1 MGEMRLR
8 LILLRFVLLLL
19 CISLLPPCAARA
31 ADQTSA
37 VTVPDVGA
45 LLREVETHQRRIDR
59 VREDYT
65 FQEIARIEDVDGNG
79 KVKKV
84 STEEHEVFFVNGHPI
99 RRQIMKDGKELSAGE
114 QKKEQDRVNKA
125 VEKASKTAPGDPVNG
140 DAISVH
146 RLLEI
151 IAIKNPRRV
160 VYKGRATIT
169 FDFVGDPHAKTHG
182 MTEDISKK
190 LSGTVWIDEKDREVA
205 RMEARID
212 ENFKIGGGLVASV
225 QKGSSFTFDQGLV
238 NQELWLPTGGDV
250 RLSARILLLKGIR
263 QNIHF
268 QNERYQKFHADAQ
281 QQTGATVVQPAKP

>member
-1 MGEMRLR
+1 MRLR
-8 LILLRFVLLLL
+8 LGPLRFVLLL
-19 CISLLPPCAARA
+19 CILLVSAGISG
-31 ADQTSA
+31 ADDKATG
-37 VTVPDVGA
+37 VTIPDVSA
-45 LLREVETHQRRIDR
+45 LLREVEAHQRRIDR

-65 FQEIARIEDVDGNG
+65 FLETSRVEDVDGTG

-84 STEEHEVFFVNGHPI
+84 TTEVHEVFFVNGHPI
-99 RRQIMKDGKELSAGE
+99 RRAIKKDGKELNADE
-114 QKKEQDRVNKA
+114 QKKEQDRVNKE
-125 VEKASKTAPGDPVNG
+125 VEKAMKTAPGDPLNG

-151 IAIKNPRRV
+151 IAIHNPRRV
-160 VYKGRATIT
+160 MYKDRATIA
-169 FDFVGDPHAKTHG
+169 FDFVGDRHAKTHG

-212 ENFKIGGGLVASV
+212 DNFKIGGGLLASV

-250 RLSARILLLKGIR
+250 RITARILVLKGIR

-268 QNERYQKFHADAQ
+268 QNDRYQKFHADAQ
-281 QQTGATVVQPAKP
+281 QQTGVTVVQPAK

>member
-1 MGEMRLR
+1 MREMRLR
-8 LILLRFVLLLL
+8 LGPLRFVLLL
-19 CISLLPPCAARA
+19 CILLVSAGISGADDKAA
-31 ADQTSA
+31 A
-37 VTVPDVGA
+37 VTIPDVGA
-45 LLREVETHQRRIDR
+45 LLREVEAHQRRIDR

-65 FQEIARIEDVDGNG
+65 YQEIARIEDVDGDG

-84 STEEHEVFFVNGHPI
+84 TTEEHEVFFVNGHPI
-99 RRQIMKDGKELSAGE
+99 RRQVKKDGKDLSSDE
-114 QKKEQDRVNKA
+114 QKKEQDHVNKE
-125 VEKASKTAPGDPVNG
+125 VEKAMKTAPGDPLQG

-160 VYKGRATIT
+160 MYKDRATIA
-169 FDFVGDPHAKTHG
+169 FDFVGDPHTKTHG

-190 LSGTVWIDEKDREVA
+190 LSGTVWIDEKDRAVA

-225 QKGSSFTFDQGLV
+225 QKGSNFTFDQGLV
-238 NQELWLPTGGDV
+238 NKELWLPTGGDV
-250 RLSARILLLKGIR
+250 RLSARILILKGIR

-281 QQTGATVVQPAKP
+281 QQTGVTVTQPAKP

>member
-8 LILLRFVLLLL
+8 LIPLL
-19 CISLLPPCAARA
+19 CVLFLSAGLAGADDRA
-31 ADQTSA
+31 TG
-37 VTVPDVGA
+37 VTIPDVGA
-45 LLREVETHQRRIDR
+45 LLREVEAHQRRIDR

-65 FQEIARIEDVDGNG
+65 FLETSRVEDVDGNG

-84 STEEHEVFFVNGHPI
+84 TTEEHEVFFVNGHPI
-99 RRQIMKDGKELSAGE
+99 RRAIKKDGKELSADE
-114 QKKEQDRVNKA
+114 QKKEQDRVNKE
-125 VEKASKTAPGDPVNG
+125 VEKAMKTAPGDPLNG

-151 IAIKNPRRV
+151 ISIRNPRRV
-160 VYKGRATIT
+160 TYKDRSTIA

-212 ENFKIGGGLVASV
+212 DNFKIGGGLLASV

-238 NQELWLPTGGDV
+238 NHELWLPTGGDV
-250 RLSARILLLKGIR
+250 RFSARILLMKGVR

-268 QNERYQKFHADAQ
+268 QNDRYQKFRADAV
-281 QQTGATVVQPAKP
+281 QQTGVTVVEPAKQ

>member
-1 MGEMRLR
+1 MR
-8 LILLRFVLLLL
+8 LILLRFVLLM
-19 CISLLPPCAARA
+19 CISLLPLGAARA
-31 ADQTSA
+31 ADQAAA
-37 VTVPDVGA
+37 VTIPDVGA
-45 LLREVETHQRRIDR
+45 LLREVEAHQRRIDR

-65 FQEIARIEDVDGNG
+65 YQEIARIEDVDSNG

-84 STEEHEVFFVNGHPI
+84 TTEEHEVFFVNGHPI
-99 RRQIMKDGKELSAGE
+99 RRQIKKDGKDLSAGE

-125 VEKASKTAPGDPVNG
+125 AEKAMKTAPGDPLRG

-160 VYKGRATIT
+160 MYKDRPTIA

-225 QKGSSFTFDQGLV
+225 QKGSNFTFDQGLV
-238 NQELWLPTGGDV
+238 NKELWLPTGGDV
-250 RLSARILLLKGIR
+250 RLSARILVLKGLR

-281 QQTGATVVQPAKP
+281 QQTGVTVVQPAKP